1 MIKDIHRSTED
12 SKRTLALLRRGLLRL
27 GSVQSVDD
35 DAGTLVVEYP
45 EEDATG
51 QPLRSYPMPWLQSS
65 TSHRPPLVGDHVL
78 VLDPSLGNGGALA
91 LPGWP
96 SEARPP
102 VEGGGPGHVLYSG
115 DQSALIKSDSTQIMA
130 TPDDVTITA
139 DEVVM
144 ASDAVKI
151 GSASATEAI
160 PLGTALNN
168 KLTQILTYL
177 TALNAVLTGPPIAE
191 PGNGAPSA
199 LKTALGLA
207 VATTPLPADMS
218 GTLSTKHTVD

>member
-1 MIKDIHRSTED
+1 MKEIYKATED
-12 SKRTLALLRRGLLRL
+12 ARRTLSLMRRGLLRL
-27 GSVQSVDD
+27 GSVFSVDST
-35 DAGTLVVEYP
+35 AGTIVVDYG

-51 QPLRSYPMPWLQSS
+51 QPLRSYPMPWLSRS
-65 TSHRPPLVGDHVL
+65 TEHRPPLVGDHVL

-91 LPGWP
+91 FPGWP

-102 VEGGGPGHVLYSG
+102 VEGGGPGNVIYSG

-130 TPDDVTITA
+130 TPDDVTVTSDA
-139 DEVVM
+139 VVF
-144 ASDAVKI
+144 ASDAVSI

-160 PLGTALNN
+160 PLGTALNQ

-177 TALNAVLTGPPIAE
+177 TALNAVLTGPPINE

-199 LKTALGLA
+199 FKTAVGLA
-207 VATTPLPADMS
+207 VASTPLPADLS